1 MKIFSSVV
9 IAILFFS
16 SCSQKG
22 NQAEAD
28 DLTIQ
33 NYLKSKDLTAT
44 KDISG
49 LYYMT
54 TLAGTGVSP
63 TTASTVEVKYKGSLV
78 NGTVFDQTAADKTAI
93 FPLSGLI
100 KGWQIGIPLM
110 KKGGKATLLIPSG
123 LGYGGSAIGTVIP
136 ANSVLIFDLELID
149 VK

>member
-1 MKIFSSVV
+1 MKIFSCLV

-33 NYLKSKDLTAT
+33 NYLKSKGLTAT

-78 NGTVFDQTAADKTAI
+78 NGTIFDQTATDKTAI

-100 KGWQIGIPLM
+100 KGWQIGISQIS
-110 KKGGKATLLIPSG
+110 K
-123 LGYGGSAIGTVIP
+123 
-136 ANSVLIFDLELID
+136 
-149 VK
+149 